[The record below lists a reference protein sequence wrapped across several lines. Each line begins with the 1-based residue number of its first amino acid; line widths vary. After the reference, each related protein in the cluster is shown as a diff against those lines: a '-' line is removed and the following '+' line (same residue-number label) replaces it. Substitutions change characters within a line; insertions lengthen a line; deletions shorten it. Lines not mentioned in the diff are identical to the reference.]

1 MSNNT
6 SKHTACALLF
16 FFSLLLM
23 NVGCRGS
30 KMPKLSFEVKTSIPH
45 DSTLVL
51 MLLGRDVIQTDSIRP
66 GLIGKTYSIR
76 PDTNHIRQA
85 VFVTDGGMTLKG
97 YQLIEGVW
105 QSVPTESLSGFPY
118 VFSGTEAP
126 AFSGEDVS
134 GDYVSLSN
142 LYYEHPVALIFT
154 DTTALTPADSAQLQK
169 SLDAVSTDS
178 MTCVYL
184 IMTPSGREA
193 LNRVGDRKNHVLV
206 ISDSLGLV
214 SRVRADYGITS
225 SHGLCIVDSLGR
237 IVVHSQNNHLTSR
250 K

>member
-16 FFSLLLM
+16 FFALLLM
-23 NVGCRGS
+23 NVGCRGN
-30 KMPKLSFEVKTSIPH
+30 KMPVLSFEVKTSIPH

-85 VFVTDGGMTLKG
+85 VFVTNGGTKLEG
-97 YQLIEGVW
+97 YQLIGGVW
-105 QSVPTESLSGFPY
+105 RPTPTESLVGFPY
-118 VFSGTEAP
+118 VFSGAEAP

-134 GDYVSLSN
+134 ENYISLSN

-154 DTTALTPADSAQLQK
+154 DTTALTAADSAQLRK
-169 SLDAVSTDS
+169 SMDAIPSDS
-178 MTCVYL
+178 VTCVYL
-184 IMTPSGREA
+184 IMTPSGQEA
-193 LNRVGDRKNHVLV
+193 LHRVGNRKDHAIV

-225 SHGLCIVDSLGR
+225 SHALCIVDSLGR
-237 IVVHSQNNHLTSR
+237 IVVHSQNNHLTPR